1 MISSPRSRPR
11 WLRKVALG
19 AAALLAISP
28 AFASETITYAYDTR
42 GRLVQVTRSGTVN
55 NGANANYCYDR
66 AENRTYVAT
75 TTSGGSTA
83 TFALIGS
90 ASAIEGNP
98 VVFTVTKCGPASGTL
113 TVNYATSGGTATSG
127 SDFTATSGTLSFLA
141 GDTAKSISVPTINE
155 STTENA
161 ENFTVML
168 SNASA
173 GSTIGTATGTGT
185 INDNPPVANSDNAGS
200 MDCGDAITFNVVAN
214 DTDPDGHYPLGL
226 VSASASSSGIFV
238 SVFSGTDIRI
248 ISSGGFSGTKGF
260 SYVVQNGLGAQSTG
274 TGTIN
279 VLAPCP

>member
-1 MISSPRSRPR
+1 MRALIAILIIMI
-11 WLRKVALG
+11 LG
-19 AAALLAISP
+19 PAAY
-28 AFASETITYAYDTR
+28 ASETITYQYDAR
-42 GRLVQVTRSGTVN
+42 GRLIQVTHNGTVN

-83 TFALIGS
+83 TFALIGN
-90 ASAIEGNP
+90 ASATEGSP

-141 GDTAKSISVPTINE
+141 GDTAKTISVPTIDD

-161 ENFTVML
+161 ENFTVTL

-185 INDNPPVANSDNAGS
+185 INDNPPVANFDNAGS
-200 MDCGDAITFNVVAN
+200 MSCGDAITFNVVAN

-226 VSASASSSGIFV
+226 VSAIGGNGIFV
-238 SVFSGTDIRI
+238 SVFSSTNIRI
-248 ISSGGFSGTKGF
+248 ISSGGFSGAKSFG
-260 SYVVQNGLGAQSTG
+260 YVVQNALGAQATG
-274 TGTIN
+274 SGSVTVT
-279 VLAPCP
+279 APCP